1 MSDMIHHYT
10 DINTLALILKNKTIR
25 FNRLNR
31 VDDIT
36 EGDSFTKLRLEKFFF
51 VSCWTQDTN
60 ETLPQ
65 WNMYTP
71 DMAGVRIT
79 LPKRL
84 FNYNPLVVPNNY
96 KHEKQGSIISP
107 IPFERIFASSYLVVP
122 MFLDEKHF
130 GREVVYDPD
139 FMKIKN
145 EAIHVDVDASNQALN
160 ARISDPIEIAAVK
173 SPDWSFQKE
182 YRFVLFIVPS
192 PHISKDENFFIKLSE
207 RLPDIVAQSLYR
219 GEGPDIDYFDV
230 DISQDAINDIKV
242 TTGPLC
248 TEGDYLIIEA
258 FLEKYAP
265 SGKVEKSKFTGTIRK
280 PNGRRWL

>member
-1 MSDMIHHYT
+1 MANEIHHYT

-25 FNRLNR
+25 FNRLDH

-36 EGDSFTKLRLEKFFF
+36 EGDSFTKLKLEKFFF
-51 VSCWTQDTN
+51 VSCWTHDNN
-60 ETLPQ
+60 ESLPQ
-65 WNMYTP
+65 WNMYTL
-71 DMAGVRIT
+71 DMAGMRIT
-79 LPKRL
+79 LLKRL
-84 FNYNPLVVPNNY
+84 FKYNPLVVPNNY
-96 KHEKQGSIISP
+96 KHEKQGAIISP
-107 IPFERIFASSYLVVP
+107 IPFERIFASSYFVVP
-122 MFLDEKHF
+122 IFLEEKHY
-130 GREVVYDPD
+130 GREVVYGPD

-145 EAIHVDVDASNQALN
+145 EAVQVDASNQALS
-160 ARISDPIEIAAVK
+160 ACISDPIGIAAVK

-192 PHISKDENFFIKLSE
+192 LHISKDENFFIKLSE

-258 FLEKYAP
+258 LLDK
-265 SGKVEKSKFTGTIRK
+265 
-280 PNGRRWL
+280 